1 MVPESPTMIG
11 LLWPIIS
18 RAVRVYRELNYTL
31 LYINVGAEDFSGSC
45 FRLRPYNYYTLH
57 VCSMAKIV
65 DLESIISLVVIIS
78 MIAAKK
84 MHH

>member
-1 MVPESPTMIG
+1 MC
-11 LLWPIIS
+11 
-18 RAVRVYRELNYTL
+18 VYRELNYTL

-45 FRLRPYNYYTLH
+45 FRLRSYNFYTLH

-84 MHH
+84 NAPLIKVLIAGVNFDL